1 MRIHAIA
8 LGALLAAG
16 CSAPDNDA
24 GTSPSVAEHPARE
37 PPTQPGSPP
46 ASLDDEDTNIVPR
59 RFQGEYAADTPA
71 CTTPAHESRLTIGKW
86 RIKFHESSGAII
98 AVEDDGD
105 GDITITTELTGEG
118 ETRQAT
124 HHFNL
129 SDDGQTLTDTD
140 SGMTRR
146 RC

>member
-1 MRIHAIA
+1 MRIPAIVIA
-8 LGALLAAG
+8 TLLAAG

-24 GTSPSVAEHPARE
+24 AAPPAAEASAESPS
-37 PPTQPGSPP
+37 TQPGSPP
-46 ASLDDEDTNIVPR
+46 ASVEDDDSNIVPS
-59 RFQGEYAADTPA
+59 RFQGDYAADTPA
-71 CTTPAHESRLTIGKW
+71 CTTPAHESRLTIGAW
-86 RIKFHESSGAII
+86 RIKFHESSGAIV
-98 AVEDDGD
+98 AVEGAGRD
-105 GDITITTELTGEG
+105 GDISITAELTGEG

-124 HHFNL
+124 YHFNL

>member
-24 GTSPSVAEHPARE
+24 DTSPPVAEGPAQA
-37 PPTQPGSPP
+37 PPTQPGAPP
-46 ASLDDEDTNIVPR
+46 ATLDDEDTNIVPK
-59 RFQGEYAADTPA
+59 RFQGDYASDTPA
-71 CTTPAHESRLTIGKW
+71 CTTPAHESRLTIGAW

-98 AVEDDGD
+98 AVEEGGD
-105 GDITITTELTGEG
+105 GNITITSELTGEG
-118 ETRQAT
+118 ETRQAV
-124 HHFNL
+124 HHFHL